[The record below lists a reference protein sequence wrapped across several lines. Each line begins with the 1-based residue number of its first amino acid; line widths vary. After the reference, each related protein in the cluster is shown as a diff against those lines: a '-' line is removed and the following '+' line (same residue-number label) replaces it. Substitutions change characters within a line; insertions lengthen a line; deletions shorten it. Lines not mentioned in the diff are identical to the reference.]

1 MGRRDLTHVD
11 RYAAAAAPDRS
22 DAVQRLTT
30 YGFPGFKDED
40 WYYTPT
46 RRLLSEPFVP
56 VVGTPRPP
64 EVELPEGER
73 LVFVDGLF
81 DEGHSSAALAHQR
94 MAVAPGDAGTLLAEP
109 LGFDALNA
117 ALWRD
122 GANLQLTGPRAP
134 IHLVHVATGDS
145 RLGVVRHRIH
155 VAAGIEAT
163 VVEHHLGRAGEK
175 SGRALTSDVVEI
187 TLDEGATL
195 HHILVQEA
203 HAEATVVH
211 TVLVR
216 TGAQASYQGTSVQLG
231 GSLAR
236 AELRVELAGE
246 HARTDLAGLALGT
259 GSEHIDHHVLIDHAV
274 PNGTSTQSFRS
285 ILDGTA
291 RSVFTGKVVV
301 REGAMGT
308 DSDQSN
314 RNLLLSDDAIANTRP
329 QLEIYAD
336 DVKCAHGAT
345 IGKLDD
351 DALFY
356 LRQRGL
362 SPKQARGLLVE
373 AFAGEVVATI
383 TDPSVREAVTA
394 RVAHH
399 VLATVEAQR

>member
-1 MGRRDLTHVD
+1 MGRRDLSHVD
-11 RYAAAAAPDRS
+11 HYAAAAAPGRT
-22 DAVQRLTT
+22 DAVERLTT

-46 RRLLSEPFVP
+46 RRMLAEPFVP
-56 VVGTPRPP
+56 VVGVPRAPG
-64 EVELPEGER
+64 VELPAGDR

-81 DEGHSSAALAHQR
+81 DAAHSTEGLARTSSD
-94 MAVAPGDAGTLLAEP
+94 PTGTGELLVDP

-122 GANLQLTGPRAP
+122 GAQLSLDGGTVQ
-134 IHLVHVATGDS
+134 LVHVATGDD
-145 RLGVVRHRIH
+145 RLGVVRHR
-155 VAAGIEAT
+155 VTVDAGCEAT
-163 VVEHHLGRAGEK
+163 LVETHLGHG
-175 SGRALTSDVVEI
+175 GRALTSDVVEI
-187 TLDEGATL
+187 TVAEGATL
-195 HHILVQEA
+195 HHVVVQDA
-203 HAEATVVH
+203 DADAAVVH
-211 TVLVR
+211 TIAVKVEADATYR
-216 TGAQASYQGTSVQLG
+216 STSVQLG
-231 GSLAR
+231 AGLAR

-246 HARTDLAGLALGT
+246 GARTDLAGLALGK
-259 GSEHIDHHVLIDHAV
+259 GSEHVDHHVLIDHAV

-291 RSVFTGKVVV
+291 RSVFTGKVIV

-345 IGKLDD
+345 VGKLDD

-362 SPKQARGLLVE
+362 TPKQAQGLLVE
-373 AFAGEVVATI
+373 AFAGEVVETI
-383 TDPSVREAVTA
+383 ADDAVREVVKA
-394 RVAHH
+394 RVAAH
-399 VLATVEAQR
+399 VQATVEAQR